1 MKRFSFLLLG
11 IGIVLLSSFTL
22 LSEID
27 NVVNAI
33 KNGDA
38 AQIARSFDD
47 KVQLTM
53 PDKSGSYDKAQAESV
68 LKAFFSA
75 NMVTGFVIIH
85 KGSNDGS
92 EYCIGTLQTKNGTYR
107 TTVFMKQ
114 KGNAEVL
121 QELKFERQ

>member
-1 MKRFSFLLLG
+1 MKQLSFLLLG
-11 IGIVLLSSFTL
+11 IGIVLLSSFAL

-27 NVVNAI
+27 NVANAI

-38 AQIARSFDD
+38 VQIARSFDD

-53 PDKSGSYDKAQAESV
+53 PDKSGSYDKVQAESV
-68 LKAFFSA
+68 LKTFFSA
-75 NMVTGFVIIH
+75 NMITGFVIIH
-85 KGSNDGS
+85 KGGNDGS

-107 TTVFMKQ
+107 TTIFMKQ

>member
-1 MKRFSFLLLG
+1 MKRLSLLLLS
-11 IGIVLLSSFTL
+11 ISVVLLLSFSL

-53 PDKSGSYDKAQAESV
+53 PDKSGSYDKPQAESV
-68 LKAFFSA
+68 LKTFFNT
-75 NMVTGFVIIH
+75 NMVTGFTIIH
-85 KGSNDGS
+85 KGGNDGS

-107 TTVFMKQ
+107 TTIFMKK

>member
-1 MKRFSFLLLG
+1 M
-11 IGIVLLSSFTL
+11 VLLSSFTL

-27 NVVNAI
+27 NVANAI

-68 LKAFFSA
+68 LKTFFNA
-75 NMVTGFVIIH
+75 NRVTGFVVIH
-85 KGSNDGS
+85 KGGNDGS
-92 EYCIGTLQTKNGTYR
+92 EYCIGTLQTKNGIYR

-114 KGNAEVL
+114 KGNTEVL

>member
-68 LKAFFSA
+68 LKTFFSV

-85 KGSNDGS
+85 KGGNDGS

>member
-1 MKRFSFLLLG
+1 MKRLSLLLLS
-11 IGIVLLSSFTL
+11 ISVVLLLSFSL

-53 PDKSGSYDKAQAESV
+53 PDKSGSYDKVQAESV
-68 LKAFFSA
+68 LKTFFNT

-85 KGSNDGS
+85 KGGNDGS
-92 EYCIGTLQTKNGTYR
+92 EYCIGTLQTKNGIYR

-121 QELKFERQ
+121 QELKFER